1 MTTRINQ
8 PDTPADLEL
17 RACLD
22 QTPTHSFIMKAG
34 AGSGKTTSLVKA
46 LAHLSTIAGPRMRR
60 RGQQIACITY
70 TEIAAEQV
78 WGDVGNAPLFHV
90 STIHSFLWSI
100 VKSFTPDIC
109 EWVGGRI
116 AEKIAD
122 ANERLARPRTQAATR
137 DRLETDLERYAKQL
151 EAIKELDHFTY
162 GMGSNYGEGV
172 LGHDDVLRIGPD
184 LIGDSE
190 LMRRLVADR
199 YPYVFI
205 DESQD
210 TDPKVVEAFRLIAV
224 QHHDRF
230 CLGFFGDPMQKI
242 YLTGVGEIVKE
253 EGWADITKPQNFR
266 CPRLVLDVI
275 NRIRARGDGLE
286 QTRGKMVEVEGK
298 LASVPGTARI
308 FVLPANNAKSQH
320 LELVRQ
326 WLSDHNGDD
335 RWLDGSAEGVK
346 VMVLVHRMAA
356 QNMGFPDIYAALNDH
371 GSGGIKDG
379 LLDGSAWVL
388 RPFMQF
394 ILPIVRAAKE
404 GEDFAVM
411 KLLRHAAPAL
421 QKDNLKPETARK
433 ALDQLNTDLADLVA
447 LLDSPDA
454 TTRDVLALVHQRNL
468 YDIDQR
474 LKSRIEELQ
483 LDVREGQI
491 SDDDTAIVAFFAC
504 PARQMWNYEN
514 YVLRLSPFDTHQGVK
529 GAEFDRVLVVLDD
542 EEANYGLFS
551 YGKLFGVTS
560 LSPKDRENIDE
571 GKESVLDRTTRLF
584 YVCCSRAVGDLAVV
598 MYVAEGDVPL
608 AVDGARQFFE
618 KLSILTLAD
627 LAPLAAAN

>member
-1 MTTRINQ
+1 
-8 PDTPADLEL
+8 
-17 RACLD
+17 
-22 QTPTHSFIMKAG
+22 MKAG

-46 LAHLSTIAGPRMRR
+46 LAHLSTIAGPRMRQ

-78 WGDVGNAPLFHV
+78 WGDVGNASLFHV

-122 ANERLARPRTQAATR
+122 AKERIARPRTQAATR
-137 DRLETDLERYAKQL
+137 ARLEADLERYARQL
-151 EAIKELDHFTY
+151 GDIKNVDHFTY
-162 GMGSNYGEGV
+162 GMGSNYSEGV

-184 LIGDSE
+184 LMADSE

-210 TDPKVVEAFRLIAV
+210 TDPRVVEAFRLIAV

-242 YLTGVGEIVKE
+242 YLTGVGEISKE
-253 EGWADITKPQNFR
+253 EGWVDITKPENFR
-266 CPRLVLDVI
+266 CPRFVLDVI

-286 QTRGKMVEVEGK
+286 QTRGKMVEGNGK
-298 LASVPGTARI
+298 LVSVPGTARF
-308 FVLPANNAKSQH
+308 FVLPANNARAQNLK
-320 LELVRQ
+320 LVRQ
-326 WLSDHNGDD
+326 WLSEQNGDQ
-335 RWLDGSAEGVK
+335 RWLDDSTEGVK

-371 GSGGIKDG
+371 GSGSLKDG

-394 ILPIVRAAKE
+394 ILPIVRAAKD

-411 KLLRHAAPAL
+411 KLLRDAAPAL
-421 QKDNLKPETARK
+421 QKDNLRPETARE
-433 ALDQLNTDLADLVA
+433 ALDKLNVDLADLVA
-447 LLDSPDA
+447 SFDSPGA
-454 TTRDVLALVHQRNL
+454 TTRDVLKIVNERNL
-468 YDIDQR
+468 YPIDQR
-474 LKSRIEELQ
+474 LKSRIEELP
-483 LDVREGQI
+483 LDAPDGQA
-491 SDDDTAIVAFFAC
+491 SDDDAAISAFLAC
-504 PARQMWNYEN
+504 PAKQMWNYET
-514 YVLRLSPFDTHQGVK
+514 YVLRQSPFDTHQGVK

-542 EEANYGLFS
+542 EEAKYGLFS
-551 YGKLFGVTS
+551 YGKLLGVTP
-560 LSPKDRENIDE
+560 LSATDRENMDE

-598 MYVAEGDVPL
+598 MYVAEGDVKL
-608 AVDGARQFFE
+608 AVEGASQFFE
-618 KLSILTLAD
+618 KASILTLAE
-627 LAPLAAAN
+627 LAPAPAAN